1 MVQIAIKTGI
11 LCTVRDESED
21 YLIIDRAV
29 AGVKV
34 ARLPDR
40 PTYGTWEPVVLM
52 RTRTFEQA
60 APARAKADAEHRGGS
75 TRSSVDTPVMGRGAK
90 GLSYSA
96 IECGQ
101 PLREES

>member
-1 MVQIAIKTGI
+1 MIQTVIKTGKV
-11 LCTVRDESED
+11 CTSRDESGD

-52 RTRTFEQA
+52 RTRTFEQCG
-60 APARAKADAEHRGGS
+60 APARAESDAEHRGGS

-101 PLREES
+101 PLR

>member
-1 MVQIAIKTGI
+1 MVQTVIKTGF

-21 YLIIDRAV
+21 YLIIDRMV

-40 PTYGTWEPVVLM
+40 PAYGTWEPVVLM
-52 RTRTFEQA
+52 KTRKFERA
-60 APARAKADAEHRGGS
+60 APARVKADAEHRGGS
-75 TRSSVDTPVMGRGAK
+75 TRSSVETPVMRRGAK
-90 GLSYSA
+90 GLGYSA
-96 IECGQ
+96 IEYDQ